1 MTIKERFAEQEQ
13 LSDTTPAPPK
23 EDDTAEQIVEAIDTS
38 NPSKEVDPSGAKPVR
53 VSRTV
58 RVRIISSPVT
68 ATVVSDNS
76 KPNDEEVGTSNTN
89 TRMHTS
95 GTEQQQQSDTINDYQ
110 SGCCQG
116 GTGSYIEDRCQM
128 RPSWCCAITIAMT
141 VLFFVGLVMMGSDN
155 SVQTEE
161 EWEKEDETTMSDY
174 GPIGKTIWCFAY
186 SLDFWACSW
195 AIDSFASILSLFMVG
210 GEPGEN

>member
-1 MTIKERFAEQEQ
+1 
-13 LSDTTPAPPK
+13 
-23 EDDTAEQIVEAIDTS
+23 
-38 NPSKEVDPSGAKPVR
+38 VR

-161 EWEKEDETTMSDY
+161 EWEKDDETTMSDY
-174 GPIGKTIWCFAY
+174 GPIGKTGLVLCLFVGFLGVFLGYRFICINLVPIYGGWRTRGELRGRVD
-186 SLDFWACSW
+186 LDPARNQTSSHFGARH
-195 AIDSFASILSLFMVG
+195 
-210 GEPGEN
+210 